1 MAGGER
7 RDGGI
12 LNGVRKWWREKTGFG
27 ILGSV
32 LEEAGSGIE
41 TGAPPRKEAVHDQ
54 AISPSLG
61 SHWEQ
66 DSLPTTPPLLS
77 YQTSARRAKVAVSV
91 FVCVCVCVQG
101 PRL

>member
-41 TGAPPRKEAVHDQ
+41 TGAPPRKEAVQDQ

-61 SHWEQ
+61 AGDCMLSICV
-66 DSLPTTPPLLS
+66 LP
-77 YQTSARRAKVAVSV
+77 AKLCLASM
-91 FVCVCVCVQG
+91 G
-101 PRL
+101 A